1 MSTGTEKLVAA
12 LLGVC
17 VCAPA
22 TPAMYRW
29 VDENGVTVYSQS
41 PPPSGD
47 AVKLKKQRAPGADD
61 AAPTREQLQD
71 RRRQALDEPEA
82 RNEAEA
88 GRTQQAKRAEDELQ
102 RAANCAAARA
112 NLETLQNLGRR
123 MIRTPDGRVLRLSED
138 QVRTQIE
145 KSQMQIEELCN

>member
-12 LLGVC
+12 LLGIC
-17 VCAPA
+17 VCAAA
-22 TPAMYRW
+22 TPEMYRW

-41 PPPSGD
+41 PPPFGD
-47 AVKLKKQRAPGADD
+47 AVKIKKQRAPGADD
-61 AAPTREQLQD
+61 AGATGEQREN
-71 RRRQALDEPEA
+71 RRRQAREESEA
-82 RNEAEA
+82 RSEAEA
-88 GRTQQAKRAEDELQ
+88 GRAQQAKGAQDEPQ

-112 NLETLQNLGRR
+112 NLQTLQNLGRR

-138 QVRTQIE
+138 QVQTQIE